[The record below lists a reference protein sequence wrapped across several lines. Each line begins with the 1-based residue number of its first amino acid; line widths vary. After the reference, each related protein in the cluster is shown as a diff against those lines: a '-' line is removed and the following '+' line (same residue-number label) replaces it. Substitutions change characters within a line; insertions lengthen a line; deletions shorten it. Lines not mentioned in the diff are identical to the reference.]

1 MQGPNYDTVQGFLN
15 NPAPGYAADGLSPLA
30 LRAKAAA
37 LFERA
42 TRVAAQN
49 TPAYSSGSPAR
60 LGCRT
65 RRGRRETRAPLLI

>member
-1 MQGPNYDTVQGFLN
+1 MQGPNHDTVQGFLN

-49 TPAYSSGSPAR
+49 TPGMHR
-60 LGCRT
+60 FF
-65 RRGRRETRAPLLI
+65 